1 LEAAAAAAALA
12 EEATKERRK
21 AAKPPRDAPSRR
33 AAADAVAA
41 ERVPR
46 RPVITNANAGYHAVQ
61 EAAAR
66 ELRTKLNKKL
76 GLVRAHTKLTC
87 PATQFLR
94 HSF

>member
-1 LEAAAAAAALA
+1 MHHAELRLQLPWLDGLRVDSAAHRAEGAKLSEQLAAAELATAQSTEKAAAL
-12 EEATKERRK
+12 
-21 AAKPPRDAPSRR
+21 
-33 AAADAVAA
+33 
-41 ERVPR
+41 
-46 RPVITNANAGYHAVQ
+46 Q